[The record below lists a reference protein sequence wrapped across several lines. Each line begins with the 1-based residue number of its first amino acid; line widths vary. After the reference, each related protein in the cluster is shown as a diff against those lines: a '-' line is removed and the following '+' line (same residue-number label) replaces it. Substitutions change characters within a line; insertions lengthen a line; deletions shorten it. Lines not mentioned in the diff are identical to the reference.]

1 MDGAP
6 GLHKRPVTRL
16 WYRRI
21 PEPVESDLLIERV
34 MDPRIGTDEL
44 FAGLL
49 PVESH
54 DQSEGGP
61 AANGAGQNSDESQG
75 HGERSIAKSAD
86 AASNPSAANG
96 LPAEWRDEWRTVPPA
111 APSLLLSGTSLLDA
125 RVPGPVLR
133 PGCRY
138 RVISLNNGVVG
149 LAVATSSGEVATGYC
164 AAVDLICIDSR
175 FAARSATRQL
185 GAAAGSLR
193 AKVQR
198 ISWNLAQTTTSILS

>member
-1 MDGAP
+1 MDGAH

-21 PEPVESDLLIERV
+21 PESANSEVLLGRV

-49 PVESH
+49 PVTSGH
-54 DQSEGGP
+54 SSEDGS
-61 AANGAGQNSDESQG
+61 AAGDAKQMPVDAQDG
-75 HGERSIAKSAD
+75 GERTKDTPVHAVSN
-86 AASNPSAANG
+86 ASTLNG
-96 LPAEWRDEWRTVPPA
+96 LPADWRDEWRTVPATAPA
-111 APSLLLSGTSLLDA
+111 LLLSGTSLLDA
-125 RVPGPVLR
+125 RVAGPVLR

-138 RVISLNNGVVG
+138 RVVSLSNGVAG
-149 LAVATSSGEVATGYC
+149 LAVATPNGEVSTGYC
-164 AAVDLICIDSR
+164 AAVDLACIDSR

-198 ISWNLAQTTTSILS
+198 ISWNLAQTTTSLLS

>member
-1 MDGAP
+1 MDGAY

-21 PEPVESDLLIERV
+21 PELADSDVLMERV

-49 PVESH
+49 P
-54 DQSEGGP
+54 GP
-61 AANGAGQNSDESQG
+61 AGSGS
-75 HGERSIAKSAD
+75 
-86 AASNPSAANG
+86 AASNAEQMPVDSQDGGERANGKPNHATAKMSTSNG
-96 LPAEWRDEWRTVPPA
+96 LPADWRDEWRTVPATAPA
-111 APSLLLSGTSLLDA
+111 LLLSGTSLLDA
-125 RVPGPVLR
+125 RVAGPVLR

-138 RVISLNNGVVG
+138 RVVSLNNGVAG
-149 LAVATSSGEVATGYC
+149 LAVATPNGEVSTGYC
-164 AAVDLICIDSR
+164 AAVDLACIDSR

-198 ISWNLAQTTTSILS
+198 ISWNLAQTTTSLLS

>member
-6 GLHKRPVTRL
+6 ELHKRPVTRL

-21 PEPVESDLLIERV
+21 PESVDSDLLIERV

-49 PVESH
+49 TT
-54 DQSEGGP
+54 DNGYQSEGGL
-61 AANGAGQNSDESQG
+61 AEDGAGQNPDDSQ
-75 HGERSIAKSAD
+75 HRGERSIAKSAD
-86 AASNPSAANG
+86 DATKPSESNG
-96 LPAEWRDEWRTVPPA
+96 LPANWRDEWRTVPPS
-111 APSLLLSGTSLLDA
+111 APALLLSGTRLLDA

-149 LAVATSSGEVATGYC
+149 LAVVTPDGEISTGYC

-193 AKVQR
+193 TKVQR
-198 ISWNLAQTTTSILS
+198 ISWNVAQTTTSLLG

>member
-1 MDGAP
+1 MDGARE
-6 GLHKRPVTRL
+6 LHKRPVTRL

-21 PEPVESDLLIERV
+21 PESADSDRLIERV

-49 PVESH
+49 PVDSGH
-54 DQSEGGP
+54 PSNGGP
-61 AANGAGQNSDESQG
+61 AEHDAGRNPGDSQNR
-75 HGERSIAKSAD
+75 GERRIATSPDSAPMP
-86 AASNPSAANG
+86 ATSNG
-96 LPAEWRDEWRTVPPA
+96 LPADWRDEWRIVPPA
-111 APSLLLSGTSLLDA
+111 APALLLSGTSLLDA
-125 RVPGPVLR
+125 RAAGPVLR

-149 LAVATSSGEVATGYC
+149 LAVATPDGEVSTGYC

-198 ISWNLAQTTTSILS
+198 LSWNLAQTTTSLLS